1 MSCRA
6 LGFLG
11 RRRAC
16 SRQSL
21 RCFLRQKKLHNLNH
35 NGEFF
40 QVKDPLN
47 IARSAQGQPVI
58 FQTGASE
65 DGKNFAAAGPTP
77 YSFTMKIWK
86 KAKDITLIRKDG
98 LLGLAA
104 ILTGCSS
111 RVSQEVPG
119 VSNPNGLCNEIV
131 LPTAKYEYPLR
142 TAATPSHDGSWVFWG
157 SDHLDK
163 KIAVR
168 SSHHKIRHVEFTVI
182 YHNERQARPRQDVRF
197 QVQKV
202 TIVARFF
209 CSEHGRAH
217 AANCAAWM
225 TATSIGRRAHRQ
237 QVLGL
242 ISGEGHGTL
251 RIYATR
257 IGRRRG
263 EWETRSALYSE

>member
-21 RCFLRQKKLHNLNH
+21 RCFLRKKKLHNLNH

-40 QVKDPLN
+40 QVEDPLN

-86 KAKDITLIRKDG
+86 KAKDITLIRKDA

-182 YHNERQARPRQDVRF
+182 YHNERGHD
-197 QVQKV
+197 
-202 TIVARFF
+202 
-209 CSEHGRAH
+209 HGK
-217 AANCAAWM
+217 
-225 TATSIGRRAHRQ
+225 TSGSKSKR
-237 QVLGL
+237 
-242 ISGEGHGTL
+242 
-251 RIYATR
+251 
-257 IGRRRG
+257 
-263 EWETRSALYSE
+263 